1 MKKLILLAILVMLV
15 FAGHRKF
22 VKSISTDEGLA
33 AAIASANKKFP
44 KDLPNGARLEQMSTE
59 PGLRIINRVTLPV
72 YERDLNLSTK
82 PDMSE
87 FACKDSEG
95 RMFLDHGVT
104 WVFIF
109 VDKAGYTVIR
119 QEVKAADCK

>member
-1 MKKLILLAILVMLV
+1 MKKLIVLIILATLAV
-15 FAGHRKF
+15 ASYKKF

-33 AAIASANKKFP
+33 AAIESANKKFP
-44 KDLPNGARLEQMSTE
+44 KDLPNGARLEKMTTE
-59 PGLRIINRVTLPV
+59 PGLRIINKVTLPV
-72 YERDLNLSTK
+72 YERDLHFSTK

-87 FACKDSEG
+87 FACKDAQG

-104 WVFIF
+104 WVFVF
-109 VDKAGYTVIR
+109 VDKGGYTVIR